1 MLSER
6 GSEDTNND
14 PQQVY
19 FIGMVIQNRKFW
31 RQRQVSLLCRY
42 GSKKQRG
49 LYSDEELEDCS
60 CGHPLLFS
68 EDKE

>member
-19 FIGMVIQNRKFW
+19 FIGMVIQNRKFLETETGEPPM
-31 RQRQVSLLCRY
+31 QVWKQEAE
-42 GSKKQRG
+42 GSIFR
-49 LYSDEELEDCS
+49 
-60 CGHPLLFS
+60 
-68 EDKE
+68 